1 MMRKSLLKTVFVL
14 ISVTSLIAQNP
25 SNAQFIAS
33 NGSNPLL
40 ASTESANGNGDT
52 PNINYLS
59 AAQARQYVRS
69 AFNLLRE
76 YTISVDTAL
85 ITKSFTAEDKAAAKV
100 ATTTTA
106 KVTTTT
112 TPTTKVAA
120 TAAPTSTTATSSS
133 SFESLSSLPDEKF
146 EQYLQG
152 MEKILQSKLKKAE
165 TDTYTDIA
173 AKNERQAL
181 LRRLQTIMKSATCL
195 VNKNEG
201 IFIKTIDLDGN
212 DIIAFRLDSLRSNSR
227 YSLVENYREGLSRI
241 RKDQVYGYL
250 NYCGEEVIPA
260 QYEFADAF
268 NSGRALVKKVN
279 WYFIDS
285 NGEES
290 DALENIADAK
300 AVKSGVSLGKL
311 TNGKYAFFNNEY
323 DKTKQ
328 LTSSQYDII
337 EPFYK
342 KQLFKVKTFKKM
354 GLITLDGTVKLPVLY
369 DAIEATKSGLFR
381 IRLEERWGLIDSLGN
396 VKFEAE
402 FISISDFDNAGT
414 AYANDEKGIHLINA
428 KEFTI
433 TRGYASVS
441 EVNQYGVAT
450 VRDGENKLYG
460 LINAKLETVVK
471 PTYFSLGT
479 FNQYGLA
486 EACLAANLCGFIDP
500 TGKDIIPLTYDNAG
514 DFSKQGFVVM
524 KGTEKNCSE
533 RCNYE
538 VILDKTGKT
547 IMPKALKN
555 AHKIRYEI
563 QDSVFSEKYIS
574 VKVTEGSDAGF
585 QLINKI
591 NLSIVNSTA
600 YKNIT
605 PYDIYGIMRVANF
618 DNAWGLIDSTGKVV
632 AKCTYQEIKRPQEN
646 YYPTR
651 DDKGKWGF
659 IDKKGKPQ
667 IPFEYDEV
675 RNFRKG
681 YTIVQKGK
689 DKFGIINR
697 FNAKIVPAVFK
708 TAVFNDD
715 THKYILTEENGTEII
730 LNENLDCEKNATRL
744 DEIRRTVNQ

>member
-14 ISVTSLIAQNP
+14 ISVTSLIAQNS

-33 NGSNPLL
+33 NGGNPLL
-40 ASTESANGNGDT
+40 ASTEGANGNGDT

-85 ITKSFTAEDKAAAKV
+85 ITKSFTAEDKGDK
-100 ATTTTA
+100 
-106 KVTTTT
+106 
-112 TPTTKVAA
+112 KVAA
-120 TAAPTSTTATSSS
+120 PTATSTSTS
-133 SFESLSSLPDEKF
+133 TSTVTVPTSASFESLSSLPDEKF
-146 EQYLQG
+146 EQYLKG
-152 MEKILQSKLKKAE
+152 MEKILQNKLKKAE
-165 TDTYTDIA
+165 SDTYTDINV
-173 AKNERQAL
+173 KNERQAL

-342 KQLFKVKTFKKM
+342 KQVFKVKMLKKI

-381 IRLEERWGLIDSLGN
+381 IRLEERWGLIDSTGN

-402 FISISDFDNAGT
+402 FISISEFDNAGT
-414 AYANDEKGIHLINA
+414 AYANDEKGTHLINA
-428 KEFTI
+428 KDFTI
-433 TRGYASVS
+433 TRGYASIS
-441 EVNQYGVAT
+441 EVNKYGVAT

-460 LINAKLETVVK
+460 LINAKLETVIK
-471 PTYFSLGT
+471 PTYYSLGA

-486 EACLAANLCGFIDP
+486 EACLAANLCGFINP
-500 TGKDIIPLTYDNAG
+500 TAKEIIPLTYDATG
-514 DFSKQGFVVM
+514 DFSNQGFVVL
-524 KGTEKNCSE
+524 KGTEKNCTE
-533 RCNYE
+533 KCNYE
-538 VILDKTGKT
+538 IIMDKTGKI
-547 IMPKALKN
+547 IMPKAIKN

-574 VKVTEGSDAGF
+574 VKVSEGSDIGF
-585 QLINKI
+585 QLINK
-591 NLSIVNSTA
+591 NSLSIVNSTV
-600 YKNIT
+600 YKNMA

-618 DNAWGLIDSTGKVV
+618 DNDWGLIDSTGKVM
-632 AKCTYQEIKRPQEN
+632 AKCAYKEIRRPQEN
-646 YYPTR
+646 YYPTK
-651 DDKGKWGF
+651 DDKGNWGF

-667 IPFEYDEV
+667 IPFEYDDV

-697 FNAKIVPAVFK
+697 FNAKIVPTVFK
-708 TAVFNDD
+708 TAVFNED
-715 THKYILTEENGTEII
+715 THKYILIEENGTEII
-730 LNENLDCEKNATRL
+730 LNENLDCEKNAVRL